1 MLVDELKRSVIAS
14 LKQGSTRRVETLR
27 FLLAAVQ
34 YTAIA
39 KYGSD
44 ADTKLTDQDV
54 LDSIKKQAK
63 AHRESISAF
72 QKAGREKLVTKEQE
86 ELAILEEYLPK
97 QLSDKEIETLLA
109 PLITSEKKD
118 LPAGRQ
124 DFGKLMGQAMTAVKG
139 QADGGRVSAILKQ
152 MLSSS

>member
-1 MLVDELKRSVIAS
+1 MLVDELKKSVIAA

-39 KYGSD
+39 KYGSE

-54 LDSIKKQAK
+54 LDVIKKQAK
-63 AHRESISAF
+63 THLESIEAF
-72 QKAGREKLVTKEQE
+72 QKAGRGKLATKEQE
-86 ELAILEEYLPK
+86 ELAILEGYLPK
-97 QLSDKEIETLLA
+97 QLSDEEIKTLLEA
-109 PLITSEKKD
+109 VVAGSEK
-118 LPAGRQ
+118 
-124 DFGKLMGQAMTAVKG
+124 DFGKLMGQSMAAVKG
-139 QADGGRVSAILKQ
+139 QADGGRVSSLLKQ

>member
-1 MLVDELKRSVIAS
+1 MLIDELKLSVITA
-14 LKQGSTRRVETLR
+14 LKQGNSRRVETLR
-27 FLLAAVQ
+27 FLLTAIQ
-34 YTAIA
+34 YSAIA

-54 LDSIKKQAK
+54 VDSIKKQAK

-72 QKAGREKLVTKEQE
+72 QKADRNELVAKEQE

-97 QLSDKEIETLLA
+97 QLSDEHIKTLLE
-109 PLITSEKKD
+109 PVV
-118 LPAGRQ
+118 AGSQ
-124 DFGKLMGQAMTAVKG
+124 KDFGKLMGLAMAQVNG
-139 QADGGRVSAILKQ
+139 RADGGRVSSLLKQ